1 MVEYAYRHV
10 PVTKGAVI
18 KAYEHERAHSYEH
31 SHHVFDFKSA
41 SLFQSLTTAATIGV
55 FVGLVGVTLNALWFY
70 RQTSWHV
77 TATVDGLVQT
87 LIVTVLLTIDL
98 EQRRKRA
105 IRRTLELA
113 FLNHH
118 VRNALTQ
125 MSMVSYIADPEK
137 QERLLQDAASR
148 VSEVLFRI
156 ANSADLT
163 GLSLEVDLAGVE
175 LAHAGEAR
183 EQGEVKKAS

>member
-1 MVEYAYRHV
+1 M
-10 PVTKGAVI
+10 
-18 KAYEHERAHSYEH
+18 KAYEHERAHTYEH
-31 SHHVFDFKSA
+31 SHHSFDFKSA

-55 FVGLVGVTLNALWFY
+55 FVGLVGVALNAMWFY

-77 TATVDGLVQT
+77 TATVESLVQI
-87 LIVTVLLTIDL
+87 LIVTVLGTIVL

-125 MSMVSYIADPEK
+125 MTMVSYIAAPEK
-137 QERLLQDAASR
+137 QERLLQDAAAR

-156 ANSADLT
+156 AHSTDLT

-183 EQGEVKKAS
+183 EQGEEKKAS

>member
-1 MVEYAYRHV
+1 M
-10 PVTKGAVI
+10 
-18 KAYEHERAHSYEH
+18 KAYSHERAHSYEH
-31 SHHVFDFKSA
+31 PHHVFDFKSA

-55 FVGLVGVTLNALWFY
+55 FVGLVGVALNALWFY

-77 TATVDGLVQT
+77 TATVDGLVQM
-87 LIVTVLLTIDL
+87 LVVTVLLTIVL

-125 MSMVSYIADPEK
+125 MTMISYIADPEK
-137 QERLLQDAASR
+137 REQLLQDAASR

-163 GLSLEVDLAGVE
+163 GLSLEVDLAGAE
-175 LAHAGEAR
+175 LTLAGEAR
-183 EQGEVKKAS
+183 EQGQGKQAS

>member
-1 MVEYAYRHV
+1 MR
-10 PVTKGAVI
+10 
-18 KAYEHERAHSYEH
+18 AYEHEHAHSYEH

-55 FVGLVGVTLNALWFY
+55 FVGLVGVALNVVWFY
-70 RQTSWHV
+70 GQTSWSV
-77 TATVDGLVQT
+77 TATVDGLVQM
-87 LIVTVLLTIDL
+87 LIVTVLGTIVL
-98 EQRRKRA
+98 EQRRKQA

-125 MSMVSYIADPEK
+125 MTMVSYIADPEK
-137 QERLLQDAASR
+137 QEHLLQDAASR

-183 EQGEVKKAS
+183 ELGEEKKAS